1 MRRKRTMVLGYIFVL
16 KQIAEVEKKGNISF
30 NEISRRLKMSTQQL
44 KGLLEIMERMG
55 HVEKVTDNSYNLSSS
70 CSDSCK
76 NCGCGCSGKATVSS
90 GTIYRLTEKGRRLR
104 SHLRRR

>member
-30 NEISRRLKMSTQQL
+30 NEIARRLKMSTQQL

-90 GTIYRLTEKGRRLR
+90 GTIYRLTEKGRRVCNNQTD
-104 SHLRRR
+104 